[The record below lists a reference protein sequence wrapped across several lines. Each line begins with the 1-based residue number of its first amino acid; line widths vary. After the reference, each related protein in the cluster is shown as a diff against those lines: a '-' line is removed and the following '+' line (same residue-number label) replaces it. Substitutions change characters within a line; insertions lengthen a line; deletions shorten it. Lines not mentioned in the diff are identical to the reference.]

1 MPEKAKKREENK
13 KARVMALQDIVV
25 HIDSSPAAP
34 GRLDYAIRLAKAH
47 DAHLAAVYVVAVAP
61 IHQYTEADL
70 GPELIE
76 AHDRFMRESAEEAK
90 GQFDEKIAR
99 SGIAAEWRQVEG
111 AVPEMLVLNA
121 RYADLAVVGQRM
133 PGRLDAGA
141 APELPDHVVLDVGR
155 PAVVVPFAGTPETVG
170 KRILLAWN
178 ASRAAARATN
188 DALPLLQAADEVRI
202 MVINAERG
210 IMAHGDLSGADI
222 ATHLARHGVKGEVVE
237 VTADRGTVGDELI
250 AQCED
255 FNADMMVI
263 GSYGSFRIRELVF
276 GGTTR
281 RILEKMTVPVFM
293 SR

>member
-1 MPEKAKKREENK
+1 
-13 KARVMALQDIVV
+13 
-25 HIDSSPAAP
+25 
-34 GRLDYAIRLAKAH
+34 
-47 DAHLAAVYVVAVAP
+47 
-61 IHQYTEADL
+61 
-70 GPELIE
+70 
-76 AHDRFMRESAEEAK
+76 MRESAEEAK

-210 IMAHGDLSGADI
+210 IMAHGDLPGADI

>member
-1 MPEKAKKREENK
+1 
-13 KARVMALQDIVV
+13 VT
-25 HIDSSPAAP
+25 
-34 GRLDYAIRLAKAH
+34 RLDFAIRLAQGH
-47 DAHLAAVYVVAVAP
+47 DAHLVAVYVVAIAP

-90 GQFDEKIAR
+90 RQFDEKTSHA
-99 SGIAAEWRQVEG
+99 GIAAEWRQVEG
-111 AVPEMLVLNA
+111 AVPEMLVLNS
-121 RYADLAVVGQRM
+121 RYADLAIVGQRV

-141 APELPDHVVLDVGR
+141 APELPDHVVMDVGR
-155 PAVVVPFAGTPETVG
+155 PAIVVPHTGAPDTVG
-170 KRILLAWN
+170 RRVLLAWN

-188 DALPLLQAADEVRI
+188 DALPILQAADEVRI
-202 MVINAERG
+202 MVINPEQG
-210 IMAHGDLSGADI
+210 IMGHGELPGADV

-237 VTADRGTVGDELI
+237 VTADRSTVGDELI
-250 AQCED
+250 AQCGV

-263 GSYGSFRIRELVF
+263 GSYGSFRLRELVF

-281 RILEKMTVPVFM
+281 RILESMTVPVFM

>member
-1 MPEKAKKREENK
+1 
-13 KARVMALQDIVV
+13 MALQDIVV

-210 IMAHGDLSGADI
+210 IMAHGDLPGADI

>member
-1 MPEKAKKREENK
+1 
-13 KARVMALQDIVV
+13 MALQDLLV
-25 HIDSSPAAP
+25 HIDSSPSAP
-34 GRLDYAIRLAKAH
+34 DRLDFAIRLAQAH
-47 DAHLAAVYVVAVAP
+47 EAHLAAVYVVAVAP

-76 AHDRFMRESAEEAK
+76 AHDRFMRESAAEAK
-90 GQFDEKIAR
+90 HQFDEKIERA
-99 SGIAAEWRQVEG
+99 GIAAEWRQVEG
-111 AVPEMLVLNA
+111 AVPEMLTLSA
-121 RYADLAVVGQRM
+121 RYADLTLVGQRI

-155 PAVVVPFAGTPETVG
+155 PAIVVPHAGAPDTVG

-202 MVINAERG
+202 LVINAERG
-210 IMAHGDLSGADI
+210 IMAHGELPGADI
-222 ATHLARHGVKGEVVE
+222 ATHLARHDVKGEVVE
-237 VTADRGTVGDELI
+237 VTADRSTVGDELI
-250 AQCED
+250 KQCGE

-263 GSYGSFRIRELVF
+263 GSYGSFRLRELVF